1 MNKRRKCLLYRFL
14 LSCLPAGRR
23 RNDRVIYRDDI
34 EKVVP
39 QTGSEKNMSARSLNK
54 VTLIGNLTR
63 DPELRFTPQGTAVC
77 TIGLATNR
85 SWVPAAGGERQ
96 EETEFHRLV
105 AWQKLAE
112 ICSQLLFKGRKVYV
126 EGRLQTRKWTGS
138 DGQERVTTEI
148 VIDNMIVLD
157 NKRREGDFGGG
168 AVGAPAA
175 SVPVGAGQAP
185 APVGAGQASDP
196 VVEEPKA
203 PAVKPADK
211 IVPDVEEKLVKEEK
225 EAKPVKDEPKKEA
238 KKKTVKKKDDS
249 EEVKAEDIPF

>member
-1 MNKRRKCLLYRFL
+1 
-14 LSCLPAGRR
+14 
-23 RNDRVIYRDDI
+23 
-34 EKVVP
+34 
-39 QTGSEKNMSARSLNK
+39 MSARSLNK

-85 SWVPAAGGERQ
+85 SWVPSTGGDRQ

-112 ICSQLLFKGRKVYV
+112 ICSQLLFKGRKIYV

-157 NKRREGDFGGG
+157 TKRREGDFGGG

-175 SVPVGAGQAP
+175 SAP
-185 APVGAGQASDP
+185 ANAGQASVP
-196 VVEEPKA
+196 VVEKPKEPVAKSVDE
-203 PAVKPADK
+203 AVPE
-211 IVPDVEEKLVKEEK
+211 VEEKPVKEEK
-225 EAKPVKDEPKKEA
+225 KAKPAKEEPKKAE
-238 KKKTVKKKDDS
+238 KKETEVKKDDS